1 MINDGDYMTD
11 EKTQQPLGVAS
22 DLNAELD
29 VLKKENEQLKNSV
42 SLFTK
47 AINDMVTE
55 NTKLKESRFSADYKK
70 HWTMVYAG
78 QAMQSLIVAQPQF
91 SDEKVIA
98 YTAFMMADAML
109 KEAEKINI

>member
-1 MINDGDYMTD
+1 MT
-11 EKTQQPLGVAS
+11 ENTTQSAECLS
-22 DLNAELD
+22 HLNAELD
-29 VLKKENEQLKNSV
+29 VLRKENEQLKNSV

-55 NTKLKESRFSADYKK
+55 NTKLKESRLSADYKK

-78 QAMQSLIVAQPQF
+78 QAMQSLVVAQPQF

>member
-1 MINDGDYMTD
+1 MTV
-11 EKTQQPLGVAS
+11 EKTQQPLRVAS

-29 VLKKENEQLKNSV
+29 VLRKENEQLKNAA

-47 AINDMVTE
+47 AMADMTTE
-55 NTKLKESRFSADYKK
+55 NTKLKELRFSDDYKK

-78 QAMQSLIVAQPQF
+78 KAMQSLTVAQPQF
-91 SDEKVIA
+91 SNEKAIA
-98 YTAFMMADAML
+98 YTAFMMANAML

>member
-1 MINDGDYMTD
+1 MTED
-11 EKTQQPLGVAS
+11 KAQQSTGVVS
-22 DLNAELD
+22 DLNNELD
-29 VLKKENEQLKNSV
+29 VLRKENEYLKNAA

-47 AINDMVTE
+47 AMNDLVTE
-55 NTKLKESRFSADYKK
+55 NTKLKDSRFSDDYKK

-78 QAMQSLIVAQPQF
+78 QAMASVIVAQPQF